1 MKKLFKS
8 YGIALVI
15 VAIYAFV
22 KLPVL
27 RLDFTSGFT
36 TLILFFV
43 LAGILDMMLD
53 RGENTSKMAK
63 NNFLIAAL
71 LLIVIIIIPFFVTSP
86 IFRAGSYR
94 NLLGKVEES
103 VFSASIFSLLVVAF
117 IYALLA
123 FVTFS
128 SNSFSCVAYPLT
140 VSIRF
145 GIRSNRLCN

>member
-86 IFRAGSYR
+86 IFRAG
-94 NLLGKVEES
+94 
-103 VFSASIFSLLVVAF
+103 
-117 IYALLA
+117 
-123 FVTFS
+123 
-128 SNSFSCVAYPLT
+128 
-140 VSIRF
+140 
-145 GIRSNRLCN
+145 